1 MTPSPVYPCLQVQVL
16 IPAATLVQTANS
28 EHPPLDRLHK
38 SSSERQKEKDEES
51 VITLKDRFN
60 DAVCVCVCVC
70 LCSRFRFLHIQP
82 CTRRRQLFPVAL
94 LCSCSRKT
102 NCSICVSHFYWSWEL
117 WLIIS
122 IITNH
127 ICEQRPALL
136 FIFCSFLRII
146 DPITSTELNF

>member
-60 DAVCVCVCVC
+60 DAVCVCVCLPLQYVPFPSYPAVHTQTAAVPC
-70 LCSRFRFLHIQP
+70 GPVMQLQQKNKRLNMCFTFLLKL
-82 CTRRRQLFPVAL
+82 RAV
-94 LCSCSRKT
+94 T
-102 NCSICVSHFYWSWEL
+102 NNFYHYKSYL
-117 WLIIS
+117 
-122 IITNH
+122 
-127 ICEQRPALL
+127 
-136 FIFCSFLRII
+136 
-146 DPITSTELNF
+146 